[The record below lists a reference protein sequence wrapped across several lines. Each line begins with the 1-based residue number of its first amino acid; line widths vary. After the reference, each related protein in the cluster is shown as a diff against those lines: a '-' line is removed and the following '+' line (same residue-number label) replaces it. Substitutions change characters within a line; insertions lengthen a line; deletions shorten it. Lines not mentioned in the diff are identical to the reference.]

1 MTPPRISLPATSDC
15 AFWASLFVSWVAQE
29 SDGLLDVAQPAL
41 WFIGLIGLSL
51 SGFTIYHGLK
61 RPWQAGSMKL
71 APAFAKVMF
80 VTMVALTA
88 AWIFI
93 AIAHTRTQTAQ
104 ALYGMCALLSG
115 WSAWAIFTTLR
126 DFERDDQRNAAP

>member
-1 MTPPRISLPATSDC
+1 ML
-15 AFWASLFVSWVAQE
+15 SWIAQE

-41 WFIGLIGLSL
+41 WAIGLAALCL
-51 SGFTIYHGLK
+51 SGFTVFNALR
-61 RPWQAGSMKL
+61 RPWPAGSMKL
-71 APAFAKVMF
+71 APAFAKILF

-93 AIAHTRTQTAQ
+93 GIAHTRTTTAQ
-104 ALYGMCALLSG
+104 MLYGLCAVLSG

-126 DFERDDQRNAAP
+126 DFERDA